1 MPKVACSRVRSESCI
16 TYVTVSDASDRRRM
30 FGSAPADLVQSA
42 AKCIC
47 DTDENN
53 ESWWDV

>member
-30 FGSAPADLVQSA
+30 FGSAPADLVKSA
-42 AKCIC
+42 TKCSC
-47 DTDENN
+47 NTDEND
-53 ESWWDV
+53 ETWWDV